1 MESIFQL
8 YRALM
13 PTRKEIEEKHTHLL
27 KIKNSKVML
36 KNLHNI
42 PSIELSLKPKFKL
55 CDRPKVD
62 KSNDLYQILMDNWN
76 QNTIGFIEEFKM
88 ILLNT
93 SGIVLGLLPV
103 SSGRIGGF

>member
-1 MESIFQL
+1 
-8 YRALM
+8 
-13 PTRKEIEEKHTHLL
+13 
-27 KIKNSKVML
+27 ML